1 MTGTALVLGGGGITG
16 IGWEIGFLA
25 GLAEAG
31 VDLADADVVI
41 GTSAGSIV
49 GAHLTSG
56 RFTLDEMYAR
66 QLAAP
71 EGRPDAGPSSRGNPS
86 GDHSSE
92 ARSPGGG
99 SSGGR
104 SSGARSAARMGPAS
118 MARFAAIALRSRD
131 AVSFGAR
138 MGRLA
143 LTARTAPE
151 AEQRA
156 AIARTLAFDD
166 WPARRLVITAVDA
179 ATGQRAAFD
188 DTSGV
193 GLVDAVTASC
203 AVPGVFPPVTIDGS
217 RWIDGGV
224 HSSANVDLAAGYG
237 RVVVIAP
244 MSVSGGPIAAPR
256 AQGARLARQ
265 GARVCVINPD
275 RAARSAFGRNVLDP
289 TKRADAARA
298 GRRQS
303 AAHAE
308 EIREIWSN

>member
-16 IGWEIGFLA
+16 IGWEIGFLT

-49 GAHLTSG
+49 GAHFTSG
-56 RFTLDEMYAR
+56 HFTLDEMYAR
-66 QLAAP
+66 QLTTP
-71 EGRPDAGPSSRGNPS
+71 DRRPGQGR
-86 GDHSSE
+86 
-92 ARSPGGG
+92 

-104 SSGARSAARMGPAS
+104 ASGGGGGAEGRSSGRRPAARMGPAS

-143 LTARTAPE
+143 LAARTAPE

-156 AIARTLAFDD
+156 AIARTLTFDD

-188 DTSGV
+188 GTSGV

-224 HSSANVDLAAGYG
+224 HSTANVDLAAGYG

-244 MSVSGGPIAAPR
+244 MAVSGGPIVAPR

-265 GARVCVINPD
+265 GARVCVITPD
-275 RAARSAFGRNVLDP
+275 RAARSAFGRSALDP
-289 TKRADAARA
+289 AKRADAARA

-308 EIREIWSN
+308 EIREVWSN

>member
-1 MTGTALVLGGGGITG
+1 MTGRALVLGGGGLTG

-31 VDLADADVVI
+31 IDLADADVVI

-49 GAHLTSG
+49 GAHFTSG
-56 RFTLDEMYAR
+56 HFTLEEMYTR
-66 QLAAP
+66 QLATP
-71 EGRPDAGPSSRGNPS
+71 EGRPGEGR
-86 GDHSSE
+86 SSE
-92 ARSPGGG
+92 GRSSEGR

-104 SSGARSAARMGPAS
+104 SDDGRSDEGRSSGRRTAARMGPAA

-143 LTARTAPE
+143 LAARTAPE

-156 AIARTLAFDD
+156 AIARTLTFDD

-179 ATGQRAAFD
+179 ATGQRTGFD

-244 MSVSGGPIAAPR
+244 MAVSGGPIAAPR
-256 AQGARLARQ
+256 TQGARLASQ
-265 GARVCVINPD
+265 GARVCVITPD

-289 TKRADAARA
+289 AKRADAARA

-308 EIREIWSN
+308 EIREVWSN